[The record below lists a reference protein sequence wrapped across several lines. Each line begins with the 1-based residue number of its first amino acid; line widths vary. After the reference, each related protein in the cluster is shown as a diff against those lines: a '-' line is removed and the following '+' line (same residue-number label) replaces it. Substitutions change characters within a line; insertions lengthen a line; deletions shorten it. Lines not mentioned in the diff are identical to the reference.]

1 MQDRAMFSRLKAL
14 IIFRAFFVA
23 LLLGTS
29 LIFNIGYQKFPY
41 PHAILY
47 MMIALYLISII
58 YSILLY
64 RVSNLAAFAYVQ
76 LAIDAVSEILLIFF
90 TGGIESWFSSLMLLT
105 VLAAAIMINKR
116 AGYIIA
122 TICGIFYGL
131 IMDLQYYGI
140 IPVSYSSAVSAKD
153 FLYNIF
159 SHISALYLTA
169 YLAGYLSARLE
180 RTSIKLEEKDMDLMD
195 LSVFNR
201 DLIENLPSGLLTAD
215 LAGGILIFNRAAE
228 GITGIGRERAHGQ
241 NIVDIFP
248 FMQRLTGTER
258 CEGAIRTATDS
269 RIIGVSMSAT
279 SDSKGQKA
287 GYICV
292 FQDITGIK
300 KLEAEVKQHE
310 TLSAIGAI
318 SANMAH
324 EIRNPLASL
333 KGSIELMRE
342 GMLSREHSNKLMD
355 IAISEMDRLNKI
367 ITDFLAYS
375 RPGQPEF
382 IWFDLGKMLGDTAE
396 LIRNAAMTAGNI
408 SIKEDIPCRIDIFA
422 DPHKLRQ
429 VFLNL
434 GKNAIEAMPDGGE
447 LKIAAFKDDA
457 KVRVSFTDSGKGI
470 RTENLKEIFYPFFS
484 TKEKGT
490 GLGLPIAYRIIE
502 EHNGRI
508 NVSTKNGQGTVF
520 EVTLPLIP
528 YNSQVT
534 YGEAENRAGVNKYV
548 RR

>member
-1 MQDRAMFSRLKAL
+1 MFNRLKAL

-41 PHAILY
+41 PQAILY
-47 MMIALYLISII
+47 MMISLYMLSII

-64 RVSNLAAFAYVQ
+64 RLSNLAVFAYIQ
-76 LAIDAVSEILLIFF
+76 LAIDAVSEILLIIF

-105 VLAAAIMINKR
+105 VMAAAIMINKR

-122 TICGIFYGL
+122 TTCGILYGL
-131 IMDLQYYGI
+131 LIDLQYYGI
-140 IPVSYSSAVSAKD
+140 IPVSYSAAVAAKD

-180 RTSIKLEEKDMDLMD
+180 RTSLKLEQKDTDLMD
-195 LSVFNR
+195 LALFNR

-215 LAGGILIFNRAAE
+215 ITGRILIFNKAAE
-228 GITGIGRERAHGQ
+228 DITGIGRGQALER
-241 NIVDIFP
+241 NIMDIFP
-248 FMQRLTGTER
+248 FLQRLAGTER
-258 CEGAIRTATDS
+258 CEGAIRTATDV
-269 RIIGVSMSAT
+269 RVIGVSMSAI

-300 KLEAEVKQHE
+300 KLEAELKQHE

-333 KGSIELMRE
+333 KGSIELLKE
-342 GMLSREHSNKLMD
+342 GVLSREHGNKLMD
-355 IAISEMDRLNKI
+355 IALSEMDRLNKI

-375 RPGQPEF
+375 RPGPPEF
-382 IWFDLGKMLGDTAE
+382 VWFDLGKMLEDTAE
-396 LIRNAAMTAGNI
+396 LLRNAALTAGNI
-408 SIKEDIPCRIDIFA
+408 VIKENLASRIDIFA
-422 DPHKLRQ
+422 DTDKLRQ

-434 GKNAIEAMPDGGE
+434 GKNAIEAMPAGGE
-447 LKIAAFKDDA
+447 LEISAFKDRDNA
-457 KVRVSFTDSGKGI
+457 HILFTDSGKGI
-470 RTENLKEIFYPFFS
+470 RAENLKEIFYPFFS

-502 EHNGRI
+502 EHHGSI
-508 NVSTKNGQGTVF
+508 KVSSMNGQGTVF
-520 EVTLPLIP
+520 EVILPLTA
-528 YNSQVT
+528 YNP
-534 YGEAENRAGVNKYV
+534 EAEYGAAENKAGVNE
-548 RR
+548 